1 MFEYNYIEKYEEY
14 EIVEVLG
21 ICKSLI
27 YETSESNYKMYVFEG
42 NDTEN
47 ETFVIKGGFESGL
60 TIGQSYKIKG
70 KIVVYH
76 SEKQLQMINYFP
88 IKPINKRGI
97 IAYLQSLYGL
107 KAKAELIYDEF
118 GDKSIDLLL
127 QNPMIVANKV
137 KGIGKKSVLKWQTQL
152 RLIEDNKE
160 VVLTLLDYGLSMK
173 SSNKLIEQFG
183 SNIIS
188 MISAN
193 PYILM
198 DITKGYG
205 FLKCDNL
212 ALTNGTKLNDIYR
225 MKNSLTYVL
234 EESAN
239 VGHCYLPMEELV
251 LNSKYLLSI
260 KMTYLEVNKLINSNP
275 NEELEFTKYNKK
287 YLIQRDDLIRFLTTN
302 KKDKSY
308 ILEDV
313 THKEVSDALYE
324 LIREKEL
331 VFDDD
336 NIYLKRLYFAE
347 LNFAKHI
354 KRLASNNYD
363 YKRETVERIL
373 KDICKKENIIL
384 EEEQKRA
391 CIEFNLSKKGVY
403 ILNGSAGTGKTFTL
417 NLIIKVAERLN
428 KLSEEDILIIAPTGK
443 AAKVAS
449 KSTNKEC
456 LTIHRAL
463 EYKPGAG
470 FERDEDNPLDAKL
483 IVCDEGSM
491 LDIELAY
498 SLISAI
504 EDGSKL
510 IIMGDIKQLASVGA
524 GNVLKDLIEYKE
536 EVKSNPLLNVITL
549 NVIKRQDLL
558 SGIVKNAQRIIN
570 DEMIVNENVTKD
582 FFVQYKDNVKEIQ
595 GVTVNSIKRLISKYH
610 YDFNDIQ
617 VLIPQ
622 KNGPLGTYSFN
633 YLLQKVFNPYE
644 TDNNKVFK
652 TSFETNIFNTIEK
665 FELYI
670 HKNDKVIHTKNNYNL
685 GLYTKDSFGKYKLLE
700 DKSGVTNGET
710 GVVEDIVKINSK
722 QTVIVKYD
730 DFYAFYDDGIE
741 ELELA
746 YAITIHKSQGSS
758 WRSIILPITSNHLY
772 MLSNNLI
779 YTGITR
785 AREFCTV
792 IGDKAAMSS
801 AIKTHK
807 DYYRYSGLKGKLL
820 DLNKISKTELIV

>member
-1 MFEYNYIEKYEEY
+1 MFEYNYIEKYKEY
-14 EIVEVLG
+14 EIIEVVG

-27 YETSESNYKMYVFEG
+27 YETSESNYKMFLFEG

-60 TIGQSYKIKG
+60 TIGQTYKVKG
-70 KIVVYH
+70 KIVVYK
-76 SEKQLQMINYFP
+76 SEKQLQVINYFP
-88 IKPINKRGI
+88 IIPINKKGI

-107 KAKAELIYDEF
+107 KSKAELIYDEF

-160 VVLTLLDYGLSMK
+160 VVLTLLDYGISMK
-173 SSNKLIEQFG
+173 NANKLIEQFG

-188 MISAN
+188 MINSN

-212 ALTNGTKLNDIYR
+212 ALSNGTKLNDIYR

-234 EESAN
+234 EEAAN

-251 LNSKYLLSI
+251 LNAKYLLSL
-260 KMTYLEVNKLINSNP
+260 KMTYIEANKIVSSSP
-275 NEELEFTKYNKK
+275 DEELEFIKYDKK
-287 YLIQRDDLIRFLTTN
+287 YLINRDDLINFLNTN

-308 ILEDV
+308 IVEDV

-331 VFDDD
+331 VFDND
-336 NIYLKRLYFAE
+336 NVYLKRLYFAE
-347 LNFAKHI
+347 LNVAKHI
-354 KRLASNNYD
+354 KRLSNSNYD
-363 YKRETVERIL
+363 YKKGVVEKVL

-391 CIEFNLSKKGVY
+391 CIEFNLSKSGVY

-428 KLSEEDILIIAPTGK
+428 KLQNEDIMIIAPTGK

-449 KSTNKEC
+449 KSTNREC

-463 EYKPGAG
+463 EYKPGLG
-470 FERDEDNPLDAKL
+470 FERDEEYPLDAKL
-483 IVCDEGSM
+483 VVCDEGSM
-491 LDIELAY
+491 LDIELAH
-498 SLISAI
+498 SLVSAI
-504 EDGSKL
+504 EDGAKL

-536 EVKSNPLLNVITL
+536 ECKNKPLLNVITL

-570 DEMIVNENVTKD
+570 DEIILNEDVTKD
-582 FFVQYKDNVKEIQ
+582 FYVQYKDTVKDIQ
-595 GVTVNSIKRLISKYH
+595 GYTVNSIKRLVSKYH

-622 KNGPLGTYSFN
+622 KNGPLGTYAFN
-633 YLLQKVFNPYE
+633 YLLQSIFNPYA

-652 TSFETNIFNTIEK
+652 TSFETNIYNTIEK

-685 GLYTKDSFGKYKLLE
+685 SLYTKDGFGKYKILE
-700 DKSGVTNGET
+700 NKSGVTNGET
-710 GVVEDIVKINSK
+710 GVVEEIVKIDNK

-730 DFYAFYDDGIE
+730 DFYAFYSDGVE

-758 WRSIILPITSNHLY
+758 WRGIILPITSNHLY

-792 IGDKAAMSS
+792 IGDKQGISS

-807 DYYRYSGLKGKLL
+807 DYYRYSGLKEKLL
-820 DLNKISKTELIV
+820 DLNKSLKTELIV